1 MPTSLSRV
9 PPELNTPVPIK
20 LFPDLEVDSS
30 RPNHIRTLCSL
41 ILKKV
46 VVLEELEKK
55 HSALVMAVK
64 TQGSKNI
71 LHSHEFVLPPSG
83 EVDTDLKLTFLLPN
97 PHLQSGEGNIKIML
111 QRRKGFRIRKML
123 GYKIRAYKTLAVGTI
138 HVAQVMQ
145 RPLESGWVLS
155 LCSSLKE
162 ASTKVAEIWILS
174 LSSESNDSEDSA
186 IQAGPMAKSMVEEP
200 DEEFESMSSELEASS
215 KGERSSTMSSNKT
228 YIMQASEA
236 SSMPTSL
243 ARVPPE
249 LNTPVPIKLFPD
261 LEVDSSRP
269 NHICSL
275 ILKKVVVLEE
285 LEKKHSA
292 LVIAV
297 KTQGSKNILRS
308 HEFVLPPSGEVDTDL
323 KLTFLLPN
331 THLQSGQGNIKIM
344 LQRRKGFRIRKMLC
358 YKIRAYKTLAVGTI
372 HVAQAMQ
379 RPLESG
385 WVLSLCSS
393 LKEASTKVAE
403 IWILSPSSES
413 NDREDSA
420 VQAGPKAKSMVEE
433 PDECES
439 ISSELEASSD
449 VMQNQDL
456 KKEDFNV
463 GMLKRQGR
471 GMVTT
476 LAKTWQPNFKEE
488 DIAPVPMSVVP
499 EEVLCFEQDPE
510 EHVPKVEEDLDLE
523 EHCSEQDPAE
533 QVFKIEK
540 VVDSVVHCLNKDTA
554 EHVPEGQEDFWYDTV
569 ENISNSSSDLED
581 DDSIL
586 STPEPKPREY
596 IKGLPHYSSQ
606 PETGSIQSACC
617 QKETLSPADMPEEKH
632 VPRDNQLNDSV
643 SDSASSTSTPR
654 ELLAW
659 PLDSLEVENST
670 KDVSTENLPPSGHIT
685 ETTSLVTPFP
695 RSEGTQARLLGWRTS
710 RKEWEDAWPQNEL
723 SDSLDEEPCLDMHRQ
738 LQIPRMTAFD
748 HLNDVLIAD
757 DPQPMNIILV
767 NTADC
772 QGQCL
777 FDALQQRLLSVMCT
791 RSEADL
797 QAAFSSIISWIES
810 TYSCNSQLMMPVKI
824 VVVGTEQ
831 YLNAVLQLYVEQ
843 LSHQMPD
850 WLGYVCFVVIP
861 LGSHAVASSQDITQ
875 LMGLQVDYW
884 MAAQPL
890 DRGRDLPATKNM
902 LKCTIQSLQ
911 VSSLPSSGVA
921 TAMPTLSMTMIPKKK
936 KVMFL
941 PKKSKNE
948 EVESK
953 SQTIKGISHLVCRAE
968 HQQNMQR
975 VIIDGVEWDDVQ
987 FLQLEAKWSSHITH
1001 FPICVFR
1008 NSRSTF

>member
-1 MPTSLSRV
+1 
-9 PPELNTPVPIK
+9 
-20 LFPDLEVDSS
+20 
-30 RPNHIRTLCSL
+30 
-41 ILKKV
+41 
-46 VVLEELEKK
+46 
-55 HSALVMAVK
+55 
-64 TQGSKNI
+64 
-71 LHSHEFVLPPSG
+71 
-83 EVDTDLKLTFLLPN
+83 
-97 PHLQSGEGNIKIML
+97 
-111 QRRKGFRIRKML
+111 
-123 GYKIRAYKTLAVGTI
+123 
-138 HVAQVMQ
+138 
-145 RPLESGWVLS
+145 
-155 LCSSLKE
+155 
-162 ASTKVAEIWILS
+162 
-174 LSSESNDSEDSA
+174 
-186 IQAGPMAKSMVEEP
+186 
-200 DEEFESMSSELEASS
+200 
-215 KGERSSTMSSNKT
+215 MSSNKT

-331 THLQSGQGNIKIM
+331 PHLQSGQGNIKIM

-413 NDREDSA
+413 NDSEDSA

-456 KKEDFNV
+456 EKEDFNV

-569 ENISNSSSDLED
+569 ENTSNSSSDLED

-617 QKETLSPADMPEEKH
+617 QKEPLSPADMPEEKH
-632 VPRDNQLNDSV
+632 IPRDNQLNDSV

-659 PLDSLEVENST
+659 PLDSLETST

-738 LQIPRMTAFD
+738 LQIPRMTTFD

-791 RSEADL
+791 RSGADL

-861 LGSHAVASSQDITQ
+861 LGSHAVARYLGSVDHYYKIFFQDLAWQNMFNRMEAQITLQDTVDIVWRIARYIVGATCVYQLPIAKAMLTNKNKSPSEKSLMKIIPFLGVGKVEIMEMSSCTSGDSYDVAPLGSSKLLSALPSTSLAIKEAWATPPSSPSVSGDLSSSSQDITQ

-884 MAAQPL
+884 MAAPPL

-902 LKCTIQSLQ
+902 LQCTIQSLQ
-911 VSSLPSSGVA
+911 VSSLPSSGEA
-921 TAMPTLSMTMIPKKK
+921 TATPTMSMTMVPKNK

-941 PKKSKNE
+941 PKKSKNK

-953 SQTIKGISHLVCRAE
+953 SQTVKGISHLVCRAE
-968 HQQNMQR
+968 HEQNMQR
-975 VIIDGVEWDDVQ
+975 VIIDGVEWDNVQ

>member
-1 MPTSLSRV
+1 
-9 PPELNTPVPIK
+9 
-20 LFPDLEVDSS
+20 
-30 RPNHIRTLCSL
+30 
-41 ILKKV
+41 
-46 VVLEELEKK
+46 
-55 HSALVMAVK
+55 
-64 TQGSKNI
+64 
-71 LHSHEFVLPPSG
+71 
-83 EVDTDLKLTFLLPN
+83 
-97 PHLQSGEGNIKIML
+97 
-111 QRRKGFRIRKML
+111 
-123 GYKIRAYKTLAVGTI
+123 
-138 HVAQVMQ
+138 
-145 RPLESGWVLS
+145 
-155 LCSSLKE
+155 
-162 ASTKVAEIWILS
+162 
-174 LSSESNDSEDSA
+174 
-186 IQAGPMAKSMVEEP
+186 
-200 DEEFESMSSELEASS
+200 
-215 KGERSSTMSSNKT
+215 MSSNKT

-292 LVIAV
+292 LVIAI
-297 KTQGSKNILRS
+297 KTQGSKNILCS

-331 THLQSGQGNIKIM
+331 PHLQSGEGNIKIM
-344 LQRRKGFRIRKMLC
+344 LQRRKGFRIRKILG
-358 YKIRAYKTLAVGTI
+358 YRIRDYKTLAVGTI
-372 HVAQAMQ
+372 HVAQVMQ
-379 RPLESG
+379 QPLESG

-413 NDREDSA
+413 NDNEDSA
-420 VQAGPKAKSMVEE
+420 IQVGPKAKSMVEE
-433 PDECES
+433 PDEECES

-456 KKEDFNV
+456 EKEDFNV
-463 GMLKRQGR
+463 AMLKRQGR

-488 DIAPVPMSVVP
+488 EIAPVPMSVVP
-499 EEVLCFEQDPE
+499 EEVLC
-510 EHVPKVEEDLDLE
+510 L
-523 EHCSEQDPAE
+523 EQDPAE
-533 QVFKIEK
+533 HVP
-540 VVDSVVHCLNKDTA
+540 KDTA
-554 EHVPEGQEDFWYDTV
+554 EHVPEEQEDFWYDTV

-617 QKETLSPADMPEEKH
+617 QKEPLSPADMPEEKQ
-632 VPRDNQLNDSV
+632 VPIDNQLNDSV
-643 SDSASSTSTPR
+643 SDLADGTSTPG

-659 PLDSLEVENST
+659 PLDTLEVENST

-695 RSEGTQARLLGWRTS
+695 RSEGTQARLLGWRIS
-710 RKEWEDAWPQNEL
+710 RKPWEEAWPQNEL
-723 SDSLDEEPCLDMHRQ
+723 SDSLDEKLCLNMHSQ

-748 HLNDVLIAD
+748 HLNDVLITD

-797 QAAFSSIISWIES
+797 QAAFSSIISLIEG

-843 LSHQMPD
+843 LSHRMPD

-861 LGSHAVASSQDITQ
+861 LGSHAVARYLASVDHYYKIFFQDLAWQNMFNRMEAQITLQDTVDIVWRIARYIVGATCVYQLPIAKVMLTNKKKSPSEKSLMKIIPFLGVVKVEIMEMSSCISGDSYDVTSLGSSKLLSALPSTSLAIKEAWATPPSSPSVSGGLSSSSQDISTQ

-911 VSSLPSSGVA
+911 VSSLPSSGEVTA
-921 TAMPTLSMTMIPKKK
+921 TPTMSMTMIPKNKK
-936 KVMFL
+936 VMFCPGQFGSAVRVSACSPEKVMFL
-941 PKKSKNE
+941 PKESKNK

-953 SQTIKGISHLVCRAE
+953 SQTIKGISHLHVPVAGPLL
-968 HQQNMQR
+968 HR
-975 VIIDGVEWDDVQ
+975 VESLLPRLPYGEDPGTARSELVGCLVPFAAFGLRRLHSMEGMGPGHPGLCLERDGGAPLGDAQDQVTMLPRVLQALLLCFCPCSPRREKRLLDHLLTNYKKDV
-987 FLQLEAKWSSHITH
+987 
-1001 FPICVFR
+1001 
-1008 NSRSTF
+1008 

>member
-1 MPTSLSRV
+1 
-9 PPELNTPVPIK
+9 
-20 LFPDLEVDSS
+20 
-30 RPNHIRTLCSL
+30 
-41 ILKKV
+41 
-46 VVLEELEKK
+46 
-55 HSALVMAVK
+55 
-64 TQGSKNI
+64 
-71 LHSHEFVLPPSG
+71 
-83 EVDTDLKLTFLLPN
+83 
-97 PHLQSGEGNIKIML
+97 
-111 QRRKGFRIRKML
+111 
-123 GYKIRAYKTLAVGTI
+123 
-138 HVAQVMQ
+138 
-145 RPLESGWVLS
+145 
-155 LCSSLKE
+155 
-162 ASTKVAEIWILS
+162 
-174 LSSESNDSEDSA
+174 
-186 IQAGPMAKSMVEEP
+186 
-200 DEEFESMSSELEASS
+200 
-215 KGERSSTMSSNKT
+215 MSSNKT

-285 LEKKHSA
+285 LEKKHSV

-323 KLTFLLPN
+323 KLTFLLP
-331 THLQSGQGNIKIM
+331 TPHLQSGQGNIKIM

-358 YKIRAYKTLAVGTI
+358 YKIRAYKTLAVGTF
-372 HVAQAMQ
+372 HVAQVMQ

-393 LKEASTKVAE
+393 LKEASTKVAD
-403 IWILSPSSES
+403 IWILTPSSES
-413 NDREDSA
+413 NDSEDSA

-433 PDECES
+433 PDEECES

-456 KKEDFNV
+456 EKEDFNV
-463 GMLKRQGR
+463 GMLKRQGQ

-499 EEVLCFEQDPE
+499 EEFLCFEQDPE

-533 QVFKIEK
+533 QVFEIEK

-554 EHVPEGQEDFWYDTV
+554 EHVPEGQEDFC
-569 ENISNSSSDLED
+569 
-581 DDSIL
+581 
-586 STPEPKPREY
+586 
-596 IKGLPHYSSQ
+596 SQ

-617 QKETLSPADMPEEKH
+617 QKEPLSPADMPEEKH

-643 SDSASSTSTPR
+643 SDSASSTSTPG

-670 KDVSTENLPPSGHIT
+670 KDVSTDNLPPSGHIT
-685 ETTSLVTPFP
+685 ETTSLITPFP

-723 SDSLDEEPCLDMHRQ
+723 SDSLDEELCLDMHSQ

-797 QAAFSSIISWIES
+797 QAAFSSIISWIEG

-861 LGSHAVASSQDITQ
+861 LGCHAVASSQDITQ

-911 VSSLPSSGVA
+911 VSSLPSSGEA
-921 TAMPTLSMTMIPKKK
+921 TATPTMSMTMIPKNK

-941 PKKSKNE
+941 PKKSKNK
-948 EVESK
+948 EVESE
-953 SQTIKGISHLVCRAE
+953 SQTIKGISHLTQTARPHPEEPLHDLNPGA
-968 HQQNMQR
+968 
-975 VIIDGVEWDDVQ
+975 
-987 FLQLEAKWSSHITH
+987 
-1001 FPICVFR
+1001 
-1008 NSRSTF
+1008 

>member
-1 MPTSLSRV
+1 
-9 PPELNTPVPIK
+9 
-20 LFPDLEVDSS
+20 
-30 RPNHIRTLCSL
+30 
-41 ILKKV
+41 
-46 VVLEELEKK
+46 
-55 HSALVMAVK
+55 
-64 TQGSKNI
+64 
-71 LHSHEFVLPPSG
+71 
-83 EVDTDLKLTFLLPN
+83 
-97 PHLQSGEGNIKIML
+97 
-111 QRRKGFRIRKML
+111 
-123 GYKIRAYKTLAVGTI
+123 
-138 HVAQVMQ
+138 
-145 RPLESGWVLS
+145 
-155 LCSSLKE
+155 
-162 ASTKVAEIWILS
+162 
-174 LSSESNDSEDSA
+174 
-186 IQAGPMAKSMVEEP
+186 
-200 DEEFESMSSELEASS
+200 
-215 KGERSSTMSSNKT
+215 MSSNKT
-228 YIMQASEA
+228 YIMQAYEA

-331 THLQSGQGNIKIM
+331 PHLQSGQGNIKIM

-403 IWILSPSSES
+403 IWILSPSSKS
-413 NDREDSA
+413 NDSEDSA

-456 KKEDFNV
+456 EKEDFNV

-540 VVDSVVHCLNKDTA
+540 VVESVVHCLNKDTA
-554 EHVPEGQEDFWYDTV
+554 EHVPKGQEDFWYDTV
-569 ENISNSSSDLED
+569 ETISNSSSDLED

-617 QKETLSPADMPEEKH
+617 QKEPLSPADMPEEKH
-632 VPRDNQLNDSV
+632 IPRDNQLNDSV

-659 PLDSLEVENST
+659 PLDSLETST

-738 LQIPRMTAFD
+738 LQIPRMTTFD

-861 LGSHAVASSQDITQ
+861 LGSHAVARYLGSVDHYYKIFFQDLAWQNMFNRMEAQITLQDTVDIVWRIARYIVGATCVYQLPIAKAMLTNKNKSPSEKSLMKIIPFLGVGKVEIMKMSSCTSGDSYDVAPLGSSKLLSALPSTSLAIKEAWATPPSSPSVSGDLSSSSQDITQ

-884 MAAQPL
+884 MAAPPL

-902 LKCTIQSLQ
+902 LKCTMQSLQ
-911 VSSLPSSGVA
+911 VSSLPSSGEA
-921 TAMPTLSMTMIPKKK
+921 TATPTMSMTMVPKNK

-941 PKKSKNE
+941 PKKSKNK

-953 SQTIKGISHLVCRAE
+953 SQTVKGISHLVCRAE

-975 VIIDGVEWDDVQ
+975 VIIDGGEWDNVQ

>member
-1 MPTSLSRV
+1 
-9 PPELNTPVPIK
+9 
-20 LFPDLEVDSS
+20 
-30 RPNHIRTLCSL
+30 
-41 ILKKV
+41 
-46 VVLEELEKK
+46 
-55 HSALVMAVK
+55 
-64 TQGSKNI
+64 
-71 LHSHEFVLPPSG
+71 
-83 EVDTDLKLTFLLPN
+83 
-97 PHLQSGEGNIKIML
+97 
-111 QRRKGFRIRKML
+111 
-123 GYKIRAYKTLAVGTI
+123 
-138 HVAQVMQ
+138 
-145 RPLESGWVLS
+145 
-155 LCSSLKE
+155 
-162 ASTKVAEIWILS
+162 
-174 LSSESNDSEDSA
+174 
-186 IQAGPMAKSMVEEP
+186 
-200 DEEFESMSSELEASS
+200 
-215 KGERSSTMSSNKT
+215 MSSNKT

-331 THLQSGQGNIKIM
+331 PHLQSGQGNIKIM

-379 RPLESG
+379 WPLESG

-413 NDREDSA
+413 NDSEDSA

-439 ISSELEASSD
+439 ISSDLEASSD

-456 KKEDFNV
+456 EKEDFNV

-488 DIAPVPMSVVP
+488 DIALVPMSVVP

-510 EHVPKVEEDLDLE
+510 EHVP
-523 EHCSEQDPAE
+523 
-533 QVFKIEK
+533 
-540 VVDSVVHCLNKDTA
+540 KDTA

-617 QKETLSPADMPEEKH
+617 QKEPLIPADMPKEKH
-632 VPRDNQLNDSV
+632 IPRDNQLNDSV

-695 RSEGTQARLLGWRTS
+695 
-710 RKEWEDAWPQNEL
+710 
-723 SDSLDEEPCLDMHRQ
+723 SLDEEPCLDMHRQ
-738 LQIPRMTAFD
+738 LQIPRMTTFD

-797 QAAFSSIISWIES
+797 QAAFNSIISWIES

-861 LGSHAVASSQDITQ
+861 LGSHAVSRYLGSVDHYYKIFFQDLAWQNLFNRMEAQITLQDTVDIVWRIARYIVGATCVYQLPIAKAMLTNKNKSPSEKSLMKIIPFLGVVKVEIMEMSSCTSGDSYDVAPLGSSKLLSALPSTSLAIKEAWATPPSSPSVSGDLSSSSQDITQ

-890 DRGRDLPATKNM
+890 DRWRDLPATKNM

-911 VSSLPSSGVA
+911 VSSLPSSGEA
-921 TAMPTLSMTMIPKKK
+921 TATPTMSMTMVPKNK

-941 PKKSKNE
+941 PKKSKNK

-953 SQTIKGISHLVCRAE
+953 NQTIKGISHLVCRAE

-975 VIIDGVEWDDVQ
+975 VIIDGVEWDNVQ

>member
-1 MPTSLSRV
+1 
-9 PPELNTPVPIK
+9 
-20 LFPDLEVDSS
+20 
-30 RPNHIRTLCSL
+30 
-41 ILKKV
+41 
-46 VVLEELEKK
+46 
-55 HSALVMAVK
+55 
-64 TQGSKNI
+64 
-71 LHSHEFVLPPSG
+71 
-83 EVDTDLKLTFLLPN
+83 
-97 PHLQSGEGNIKIML
+97 
-111 QRRKGFRIRKML
+111 
-123 GYKIRAYKTLAVGTI
+123 
-138 HVAQVMQ
+138 
-145 RPLESGWVLS
+145 
-155 LCSSLKE
+155 
-162 ASTKVAEIWILS
+162 
-174 LSSESNDSEDSA
+174 
-186 IQAGPMAKSMVEEP
+186 
-200 DEEFESMSSELEASS
+200 
-215 KGERSSTMSSNKT
+215 MSSNKT

-323 KLTFLLPN
+323 KLTFLLP
-331 THLQSGQGNIKIM
+331 TPHLQSGQGNIKIM

-358 YKIRAYKTLAVGTI
+358 YKIRAYKTLAVGTF

-403 IWILSPSSES
+403 IWILTPSSES
-413 NDREDSA
+413 NDSEDSA

-433 PDECES
+433 PDEECES

-456 KKEDFNV
+456 EKEDFNV
-463 GMLKRQGR
+463 GMLKRQGQ

-499 EEVLCFEQDPE
+499 EEFLCFEQDPE
-510 EHVPKVEEDLDLE
+510 EHVPKVEEDLDL
-523 EHCSEQDPAE
+523 
-533 QVFKIEK
+533 
-540 VVDSVVHCLNKDTA
+540 
-554 EHVPEGQEDFWYDTV
+554 WYDTV
-569 ENISNSSSDLED
+569 ENINNSSSDLED

-617 QKETLSPADMPEEKH
+617 QKEPLSPADMPEEKH

-710 RKEWEDAWPQNEL
+710 RKEWEEAWPQNEL
-723 SDSLDEEPCLDMHRQ
+723 SDSLDEELCLDMHRQ

-748 HLNDVLIAD
+748 QLNDVLIAD

-861 LGSHAVASSQDITQ
+861 LGCHAVARYLGSVDHYYKTFFQDLAWQNMFNRIEAQITLQDTVDIVWRIARYIVGATCVYQLPIAKAMLTNKNKNPSEKSLMKIIPFLGEGNVEIMEMSSCTSGDSYDVAPLGSSKLLSALPSTSLAIKEAWATPPSSPSVSGDLSSSSQDITQ

-911 VSSLPSSGVA
+911 VSSLPSSGEA
-921 TAMPTLSMTMIPKKK
+921 TATPTMSMTMVPKNK

-941 PKKSKNE
+941 PKKSKNK
-948 EVESK
+948 EVESE

-975 VIIDGVEWDDVQ
+975 VIIDGVEWDNVQ